1 MVNVHEW
8 YNTIIV
14 EGEDGKSYEKYTRTD
29 AKLNKDFASINSSV
43 NLINNV
49 ITRQK
54 IGGDGYDKDNYVF
67 MNNSTEEERKDRVK
81 LNYEFLETMVS
92 KTDWDGS
99 SDYTAPDLT
108 NAKKAITDGKAYV
121 GE

>member
-1 MVNVHEW
+1 MVNVNEW

-14 EGEDGKSYEKYTRTD
+14 EDEDGKSYEKYTRTD
-29 AKLNKDFASINSSV
+29 AKLNKDFASMNSSV
-43 NLINNV
+43 NLINDIINGSRKLNE
-49 ITRQK
+49 TS
-54 IGGDGYDKDNYVF
+54 DN
-67 MNNSTEEERKDRVK
+67 TKARVK
-81 LNYEFLETMVS
+81 LNYEYLETMVS

-108 NAKKAITDGKAYV
+108 DAKKAITDGKAYV